1 MKIPVLA
8 LMAVSATSLW
18 SATPESAAQAV
29 NALGLDLHRQMPKEG
44 NLCLSPYS
52 VQLALAMTYLGASAA
67 TQEEMAQVLHYP
79 TDKQVLGESFAALD
93 QSLEEA
99 SKASEKIVAQAKQ
112 NGGPSEPLTLRVAN
126 RLFGQQSYNFR
137 PPFLAEVKQY
147 FGAPLQPMAFSKDPA
162 GATREINDWV
172 AKQTAN
178 KIRDLITDTLPKDTR
193 LVLANALYFKAAW
206 VSEFTKQA
214 TSPQPF
220 HVSGGKPT
228 VDVPTMQTTL
238 NMCYYNGRGFQS
250 ITLPYVGGQLHFLL
264 IVPDSVDGLPAVEAK
279 LTPDL
284 LLACSKAE
292 SREVIL
298 HLPKFKITP
307 PTLQLGEMLQKL
319 GMTTA
324 FDNPHGSADFDA
336 MAPKRPD
343 EYLYISKV
351 FHKTFL
357 ELDETGTEAA
367 AATAVVMMRALAM
380 MEPKRPKP
388 IVLKA
393 DRPFLF
399 AIQHAETGAC
409 LFLGRV
415 NDPR

>member
-8 LMAVSATSLW
+8 LMAASATSLW

-52 VQLALAMTYLGASAA
+52 IQSALAMTYLGASGA
-67 TQEEMAQVLHYP
+67 TQEEMARVLHYP
-79 TDKQVLGESFAALD
+79 TDKKALGESFAALELA
-93 QSLEEA
+93 LEVARED
-99 SKASEKIVAQAKQ
+99 SVKAVAEAKQ
-112 NGGPSEPLTLRVAN
+112 NGGPSEALTLRVAN
-126 RLFGQQSYNFR
+126 RLFGQESYEFR
-137 PPFLAEVKQY
+137 PPFLAEAKHY
-147 FGAPLQPMAFSKDPA
+147 FGAPLRPMNFSKDPA

-172 AKQTAN
+172 AKQTEN
-178 KIRDLITDTLPKDTR
+178 KIRDLIPDALPKDTR

-206 VSEFTKQA
+206 VSEFAKQA

-228 VDVPTMQTTL
+228 VDVPTMQTT
-238 NMCYYNGRGFQS
+238 MKMRYFNGGGFQAV
-250 ITLPYVGGQLHFLL
+250 TLPYVGEKLHFLL
-264 IVPDSVDGLPAVEAK
+264 IIPDNIDGLPAVEAK
-279 LTPDL
+279 LTPEL

-292 SREVIL
+292 SRDVIL

-307 PTLQLGEMLQKL
+307 PTLQLGDMLEKL

-324 FDNPHGSADFDA
+324 FDIPPGSANFDA
-336 MAPKRPD
+336 MAPKRPE

-357 ELDETGTEAA
+357 ELDEKGTEAA

-388 IVLKA
+388 IELKA

-399 AIQHAETGAC
+399 AIQHAESGAC

-415 NDPR
+415 SDPR

>member
-8 LMAVSATSLW
+8 LMAASATSLW

-52 VQLALAMTYLGASAA
+52 VQSALAMTYLGACGA
-67 TQEEMAQVLHYP
+67 TQEEMARVLHYP
-79 TDKQVLGESFAALD
+79 TDKKALGESFAALE
-93 QSLEEA
+93 QSLEA
-99 SKASEKIVAQAKQ
+99 ARKASEKIVAEAKQ
-112 NGGPSEPLTLRVAN
+112 NGGPSEALTLRVAN
-126 RLFGQQSYNFR
+126 RLFGQESYAFR

-147 FGAPLQPMAFSKDPA
+147 CGATLQPMNFSKDPA
-162 GATREINDWV
+162 GATHEINDWV
-172 AKQTAN
+172 AKQTQD
-178 KIRDLITDTLPKDTR
+178 KIRDLITDALPKDTR

-206 VSEFTKQA
+206 ASEFAKQA

-228 VDVPTMQTTL
+228 VDVPTMQTTKS
-238 NMCYYNGRGFQS
+238 MSYFSGGGFQAV
-250 ITLPYVGGQLHFLL
+250 TLPYVGERLHFLL
-264 IVPDSVDGLPAVEAK
+264 IVPDCMDGLPAVEAK

-284 LLACSKAE
+284 LLTCSKAE

-307 PTLQLGEMLQKL
+307 PTVQLGEMLQKL

-324 FDNPHGSADFDA
+324 FDNPRGSADFDA
-336 MAPKRPD
+336 MAPKRPE
-343 EYLYISKV
+343 EYLFISKV

-357 ELDETGTEAA
+357 ELDEKGTEAA
-367 AATAVVMMRALAM
+367 AATAVVMLRALAV
-380 MEPKRPKP
+380 MEPKRPQP
-388 IVLKA
+388 IELKA

-399 AIQHAETGAC
+399 AVQHAASGTC

>member
-1 MKIPVLA
+1 
-8 LMAVSATSLW
+8 
-18 SATPESAAQAV
+18 
-29 NALGLDLHRQMPKEG
+29 MPKEG

-52 VQLALAMTYLGASAA
+52 IQSALAMTYLGASGA
-67 TQEEMAQVLHYP
+67 TQEEMARVLHYP
-79 TDKQVLGESFAALD
+79 TDKKALGESFAALELA
-93 QSLEEA
+93 LEVARED
-99 SKASEKIVAQAKQ
+99 SVKAVAEAKQ
-112 NGGPSEPLTLRVAN
+112 NGGPSEALTLRVAN
-126 RLFGQQSYNFR
+126 RLFGQESYEFR
-137 PPFLAEVKQY
+137 PPFLAEAKHY
-147 FGAPLQPMAFSKDPA
+147 FGAPLRPMNFSKDPA

-172 AKQTAN
+172 AKQTEN
-178 KIRDLITDTLPKDTR
+178 KIRDLIPDALPKDTR

-206 VSEFTKQA
+206 VSEFAKQA

-228 VDVPTMQTTL
+228 VDVPTMQTT
-238 NMCYYNGRGFQS
+238 MKMRYFNGGGFQAV
-250 ITLPYVGGQLHFLL
+250 TLPYVGEKLHFLL
-264 IVPDSVDGLPAVEAK
+264 IIPDNIDGLPAVEAK
-279 LTPDL
+279 LTPEL

-292 SREVIL
+292 SRDVIL

-307 PTLQLGEMLQKL
+307 PTLQLGDMLEKL

-324 FDNPHGSADFDA
+324 FDIPPGSANFDA
-336 MAPKRPD
+336 MAPKRPE

-357 ELDETGTEAA
+357 ELDEKGTEAA

-388 IVLKA
+388 IELKA

-399 AIQHAETGAC
+399 AIQHAESGAC

-415 NDPR
+415 SDPR

>member
-8 LMAVSATSLW
+8 LMAASATSLW

-52 VQLALAMTYLGASAA
+52 IQSALAMTYLGASGA
-67 TQEEMAQVLHYP
+67 TQEEMARVLHYP
-79 TDKQVLGESFAALD
+79 TDKKALGESFAALELA
-93 QSLEEA
+93 LEVARED
-99 SKASEKIVAQAKQ
+99 SVKAVAEAKQ
-112 NGGPSEPLTLRVAN
+112 NGGPSEALTLRVAN
-126 RLFGQQSYNFR
+126 RLFGQESYEFR
-137 PPFLAEVKQY
+137 PPFLAEAKHY
-147 FGAPLQPMAFSKDPA
+147 FGAPLRPMNFSKDPA

-172 AKQTAN
+172 AKQTEN
-178 KIRDLITDTLPKDTR
+178 KIRDLIPDALPKDTR

-206 VSEFTKQA
+206 VSEFAKQA

-228 VDVPTMQTTL
+228 VDVPTMQTT
-238 NMCYYNGRGFQS
+238 MKMRYFNGGGFQAV
-250 ITLPYVGGQLHFLL
+250 TLPYVGEKLHFLL
-264 IVPDSVDGLPAVEAK
+264 IIPDNIDGLPAVEAK
-279 LTPDL
+279 LTPEL

-292 SREVIL
+292 SRDVIL

-307 PTLQLGEMLQKL
+307 PTLQLGDMLEKL

-324 FDNPHGSADFDA
+324 FDIPPGSANFDA
-336 MAPKRPD
+336 MAPKRPE

-357 ELDETGTEAA
+357 ELDEKGSEAA

-388 IVLKA
+388 IELKA

-399 AIQHAETGAC
+399 AIQHAESGAC

-415 NDPR
+415 SDPR